1 MISALFFTEKAT
13 ARLCSKPITFLAN
26 LVNMKLAVRK
36 SAFPG
41 NRRCN
46 WPTRPLFSAIRMACQ
61 REALVLREKLSGIET
76 LRPARTSLEKM
87 MLPIEPTR
95 EIPGAAMSSLFAEA
109 VVSRIFLKYRPK
121 SPIAKSRAVAGCPMR
136 VVLICYAVL
145 ACAAP
150 MIAQTGVDLQNPAT
164 PLSRRQ
170 MLMRRAQPFGKPV
183 SMNAEVPA
191 DAPVVTLEGVC
202 DHSQV
207 PGKKDC
213 KTVITRAQMDSIID
227 LLAPGTPPDAR
238 PQFAIK
244 YARLLAA
251 SGVARREH
259 LEKDPVVANE
269 LEAQLKLARMQVLAN
284 TLYHQMQEQA
294 DNVPVSE
301 IQKYYTV
308 HQADFDQGE
317 VWRLYIPRS
326 TAGASGQ
333 SLDASA
339 IKAKADEL
347 RERAA
352 AGEDFDQLQRE
363 AYKNLGINVAPPLT
377 KLNMVR
383 RTSLPQDEAKV
394 FDLNVGELSPVLES
408 ASALVILKLES
419 KQSIPVESA
428 GPEIKSILQRDRLQR
443 ELQSAANNVKAQ
455 FNLKYLGMPS
465 APELFTPSAL
475 TQPGTKPGTG
485 TESELRSRMRSRRR
499 MPLNAQGLRALAP
512 PRQ

>member
-1 MISALFFTEKAT
+1 
-13 ARLCSKPITFLAN
+13 
-26 LVNMKLAVRK
+26 
-36 SAFPG
+36 
-41 NRRCN
+41 
-46 WPTRPLFSAIRMACQ
+46 
-61 REALVLREKLSGIET
+61 
-76 LRPARTSLEKM
+76 
-87 MLPIEPTR
+87 MLPIEPAR

-109 VVSRIFLKYRPK
+109 VVNRIFLKCKPK

-136 VVLICYAVL
+136 VVLRCCAVL

-150 MIAQTGVDLQNPAT
+150 MIAQAKQAGVDLQNPAT

-170 MLMRRAQPFGKPV
+170 MLMRRAQPFGKPL
-183 SMNAEVPA
+183 STKTEVPP
-191 DAPVVTLEGVC
+191 DTPVVTLEGVC
-202 DHSQV
+202 DHSPV

-213 KTVITRAQMDSIID
+213 KTVITRAEMDSIID

-259 LEKDPVVANE
+259 LEKDPAVAHE

-294 DNVPVSE
+294 DNVPMSQ
-301 IQKYYTV
+301 IQKYYTD

-317 VWRLYIPRS
+317 VWRLYVPRS
-326 TAGASGQ
+326 IAGTSGQ
-333 SLDASA
+333 PLDASA

-394 FDLNVGELSPVLES
+394 FDLHVGELSPILES
-408 ASALVILKLES
+408 GGALVILKLES
-419 KQSIPVESA
+419 KQSIPFESA
-428 GPEIKSILQRDRLQR
+428 GPEIKSILQRDRLQQ
-443 ELQSAANNVKAQ
+443 EFQSAANNVKAQ
-455 FNLKYLGMPS
+455 FNLKYLDMPT

-475 TQPGTKPGTG
+475 AQPGAKPG
-485 TESELRSRMRSRRR
+485 TESELRSRLRSRRR
-499 MPLNAQGLRALAP
+499 LPMNAQGLRALP
-512 PRQ
+512 PPPQ

>member
-1 MISALFFTEKAT
+1 MISGLFLTEKVALHLST
-13 ARLCSKPITFLAN
+13 QPNRSLNQLGQ
-26 LVNMKLAVRK
+26 LEDG
-36 SAFPG
+36 SAE
-41 NRRCN
+41 R
-46 WPTRPLFSAIRMACQ
+46 
-61 REALVLREKLSGIET
+61 
-76 LRPARTSLEKM
+76 
-87 MLPIEPTR
+87 
-95 EIPGAAMSSLFAEA
+95 AA
-109 VVSRIFLKYRPK
+109 
-121 SPIAKSRAVAGCPMR
+121 AGGPMR
-136 VVLICYAVL
+136 VVLICSAML

-150 MIAQTGVDLQNPAT
+150 VFAQGAQTGANVQNPAT
-164 PLSRRQ
+164 PLSRQQ
-170 MLMRRAQPFGKPV
+170 MLRRPQPLGKPV
-183 SMNAEVPA
+183 SSILTNTEVPP
-191 DAPVVTLEGVC
+191 DTPVVTLNGVC
-202 DHSQV
+202 DHSQIH
-207 PGKKDC
+207 GTKGC
-213 KTVITRAQMDSIID
+213 KTVITRRQMDSIID

-259 LEKDPVVANE
+259 LEKNPVVANE

-294 DNVPVSE
+294 DNVPMSE
-301 IQKYYTV
+301 IQKYYAD

-317 VWRLYIPRS
+317 VWRLYVPRLI
-326 TAGASGQ
+326 AGASGQ
-333 SLDASA
+333 PLDASA

-363 AYKNLGINVAPPLT
+363 AYKNLEINVAPPLT

-408 ASALVILKLES
+408 GGALVILKLAS

-428 GPEIKSILQRDRLQR
+428 GPEIKSILQRDHLQR

-455 FNLKYLGMPS
+455 FNLTYLGMPS

-475 TQPGTKPGTG
+475 APPSANLGTA
-485 TESELRSRMRSRRR
+485 SDLRSRMRSRRR
-499 MPLNAQGLRALAP
+499 MPLNARGPAALPP

>member
-1 MISALFFTEKAT
+1 
-13 ARLCSKPITFLAN
+13 
-26 LVNMKLAVRK
+26 
-36 SAFPG
+36 
-41 NRRCN
+41 
-46 WPTRPLFSAIRMACQ
+46 
-61 REALVLREKLSGIET
+61 
-76 LRPARTSLEKM
+76 
-87 MLPIEPTR
+87 
-95 EIPGAAMSSLFAEA
+95 MSSVFAEA
-109 VVSRIFLKYRPK
+109 GVSRIFLKCKLK
-121 SPIAKSRAVAGCPMR
+121 SPIAKSIAVAGCPLR
-136 VVLICYAVL
+136 VVLICSATL
-145 ACAAP
+145 ACAVP
-150 MIAQTGVDLQNPAT
+150 MIAQGTQGGLDLQNPAT

-170 MLMRRAQPFGKPV
+170 MLMRRAQPLGKPV
-183 SMNAEVPA
+183 STNTEVPP
-191 DAPVVTLEGVC
+191 DTPVVTLEGVC

-207 PGKKDC
+207 PGTKDC

-227 LLAPGTPPDAR
+227 LLAPGTPQDAR

-259 LEKDPVVANE
+259 LEKNPAVANE

-294 DNVPVSE
+294 ESVPTSE
-301 IQKYYTV
+301 IQKYYTD
-308 HQADFDQGE
+308 HQANFDQGE
-317 VWRLYIPRS
+317 VWRLYVPSSI
-326 TAGASGQ
+326 AGTSGQ
-333 SLDASA
+333 PLDASA
-339 IKAKADEL
+339 IKAKANGL
-347 RERAA
+347 RDRAA

-383 RTSLPQDEAKV
+383 RTSLPQEEARV

-408 ASALVILKLES
+408 GGALVILKLES

-428 GPEIKSILQRDRLQR
+428 GPEIKSILQRDHLQR

-455 FNLKYLGMPS
+455 FNLKYLDMPS

-475 TQPGTKPGTG
+475 TQPGAKPG

-499 MPLNAQGLRALAP
+499 MALSARGPAALP
-512 PRQ
+512 PAHQ

>member
-1 MISALFFTEKAT
+1 
-13 ARLCSKPITFLAN
+13 
-26 LVNMKLAVRK
+26 
-36 SAFPG
+36 
-41 NRRCN
+41 
-46 WPTRPLFSAIRMACQ
+46 
-61 REALVLREKLSGIET
+61 
-76 LRPARTSLEKM
+76 M

-109 VVSRIFLKYRPK
+109 VVRRIFLKYRPK
-121 SPIAKSRAVAGCPMR
+121 SPIAKSREVAGCPRR
-136 VVLICYAVL
+136 VVLMCSAML

-150 MIAQTGVDLQNPAT
+150 MIAQGTQTGVDLQNPAT

-183 SMNAEVPA
+183 STKTEVPP
-191 DAPVVTLEGVC
+191 DTPIVTLEGVC

-294 DNVPVSE
+294 DNVPMAE
-301 IQKYYTV
+301 IQKYYTD

-317 VWRLYIPRS
+317 VWRLYVPRLI
-326 TAGASGQ
+326 AGASGQ
-333 SLDASA
+333 PLDASA
-339 IKAKADEL
+339 IKAKANEL

-363 AYKNLGINVAPPLT
+363 AYKNLEINVAPPLA

-408 ASALVILKLES
+408 AGALVILKLES

-428 GPEIKSILQRDRLQR
+428 GPEIKSILQRDHLQR

-455 FNLKYLGMPS
+455 FNLNYLGMPS

-475 TQPGTKPGTG
+475 AQPSANLGTA
-485 TESELRSRMRSRRR
+485 SDLRSRMRSRRR
-499 MPLNAQGLRALAP
+499 MPLNARGPAALP
-512 PRQ
+512 PPPQ